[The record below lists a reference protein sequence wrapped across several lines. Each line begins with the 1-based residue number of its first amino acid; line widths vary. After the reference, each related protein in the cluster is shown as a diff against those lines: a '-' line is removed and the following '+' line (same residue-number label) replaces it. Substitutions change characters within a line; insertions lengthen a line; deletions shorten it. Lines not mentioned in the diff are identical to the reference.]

1 MPTVSSLLPAPSR
14 MTVAMASKQANH
26 WRWLRWPW
34 ALLVITAVG
43 WMMQAEL
50 GRIGGALTCLIGERL
65 AAMQQPER
73 ASQLFVWAER
83 LGLAPICVILP
94 SQREPL
100 PPTAFLSL
108 PDTANQARL
117 TAAMANHLAVQASF
131 QHQPISDTLG
141 LLHQAQENAP
151 QEAAVRYNL
160 GYILQQ
166 ANQPDAAAQRWQE
179 ASQLAPDWALPL
191 VQLSA
196 LYLAEGAYE
205 RAEQAARQA
214 LQRDPQMRTAHIALI
229 EALYHQ
235 PNSANLREIALIDAL
250 KLFENDR
257 ILLFHKA
264 LVWKEL
270 GKDEEAL
277 ALLHRLSAFGPDPT
291 LHTRVAQEIADLLAR
306 RSLLPETPLSPTRV
320 PTRDPS

>member
-1 MPTVSSLLPAPSR
+1 
-14 MTVAMASKQANH
+14 MASNH
-26 WRWLRWPW
+26 PRGWRWLRWFW
-34 ALLVITAVG
+34 SLLLVLGVG
-43 WMMQAEL
+43 WTMRAEVS
-50 GRIGGALTCLIGERL
+50 RIGGALTCLIGERL
-65 AAMQQPER
+65 AALQQPVSPR
-73 ASQLFVWAER
+73 QLFTLADQ
-83 LGLAPICVILP
+83 LGLAPLCVILP
-94 SQREPL
+94 SQQEPL
-100 PPTAFLSL
+100 PPAAFLSL

-160 GYILQQ
+160 GYMLQQ
-166 ANQPDAAAQRWQE
+166 ANQPDVAAQRWQE

-196 LYLAEGAYE
+196 LYLTQGTYE

-214 LQRDPQMRTAHIALI
+214 LQRDPQLRTAHIALL